1 MGSSDLAGD
10 LAGTRVHFVT
20 ECLRP
25 PSALIFPEHHKL
37 KMAPPAA
44 ELKAMT
50 DAFEGIDRLAEGAPR
65 TDGAPNFR
73 RLPGFPLFGTGQ
85 TSIEG
90 FEKCLEP
97 VLKKYGD
104 EKHIFWVNLR
114 QEPVVYVNG
123 NPYTARDAANPLAAI
138 GINCNPVNFH
148 LEVNN
153 PEECTTMENDCA
165 EEIKKRGE
173 DYKDQF
179 GEHPEERASNEE
191 LTEKLA
197 GVTTL
202 NEIYA
207 AIKDKVPKLEPIRI
221 PMNQEQAP
229 AEANFDQIVA
239 MLKDTTASCPVIF
252 NCQAGIS
259 RTTTAI
265 VCGALVKELQLTREL
280 DRMRGIVPDDILDAL
295 KKKKLGLPGIDIEVQ
310 EDRNAMQM
318 GEFEVIKELL
328 GAYPEAKVAKAQ
340 VDKLIDIA
348 APPPH
353 GTGVENIRECI
364 IESKMTFD
372 VSSDD
377 VQVYLKEKIMNNI
390 ERYFMLIVFAMCIR
404 SDGPKGFP
412 ISFKDYMEANSS
424 LRDMIA
430 EGRGNLEWERK
441 IPDEKL
447 AALKELLS
455 VADFKAN
462 MPKIIKRIYEL
473 SWDMFGDLPRGHHKN
488 NSMHKL
494 ASKTMIEILPENLAA
509 FVEKKCGSLAGTPD
523 FFDVIGQ
530 VSWYEPDA

>member
-1 MGSSDLAGD
+1 
-10 LAGTRVHFVT
+10 
-20 ECLRP
+20 
-25 PSALIFPEHHKL
+25 
-37 KMAPPAA
+37 MAPPAA

-50 DAFEGIDRLAEGAPR
+50 DAFDGIDRLAEGAPR

-73 RLPGFPLFGTGQ
+73 RLPGFPIFGTGQ
-85 TSIEG
+85 TTLDG

-114 QEPVVYVNG
+114 QEPVVYVN
-123 NPYTARDAANPLAAI
+123 NKPFTARDPKNLQTQIDVKTPI
-138 GINCNPVNFH
+138 QDVNFH
-148 LEVNN
+148 LEINN
-153 PEECTTMENDCA
+153 PEECSNLEGEFA
-165 EEIKKRGE
+165 EEIRKRGE
-173 DYKDQF
+173 DFKYFKDQF

-191 LTEKLA
+191 HTEKLA
-197 GVTTL
+197 AVTTI

-207 AIKDKVPKLEPIRI
+207 AIKEKVPKIEPLRI

-229 AEANFDQIVA
+229 MEENFDQIVA

-265 VCGALVKELQLTREL
+265 VISALVKELQLTREL

-295 KKKKLGLPGIDIEVQ
+295 KKKKLGLPGIDIDVQ

-318 GEFEVIKELL
+318 GEFDVIKELL
-328 GAYPEAKVAKAQ
+328 AAHPAAKIAKAQ
-340 VDKLIDIA
+340 VDKLIDLA
-348 APPPH
+348 APPPR

-377 VQVYLKEKIMNNI
+377 WQTYLKNKIMNNI
-390 ERYFMLIVFAMCIR
+390 ERYFYLIVFAMYVR
-404 SDGPKGFP
+404 EVGPKGFP
-412 ISFKDYMEANSS
+412 QTFVQFMEANAG
-424 LRDMIA
+424 LRTMIA
-430 EGRGNLEWERK
+430 EGRGKLEWERK

-447 AALKELLS
+447 EELKSMLS
-455 VADFKAN
+455 AADFKAN

-494 ASKTMIEILPENLAA
+494 ASKTMIEILPPNLAT

-530 VSWYEPDA
+530 VSWYEPEA

>member
-1 MGSSDLAGD
+1 MG
-10 LAGTRVHFVT
+10 
-20 ECLRP
+20 
-25 PSALIFPEHHKL
+25 
-37 KMAPPAA
+37 A

-65 TDGAPNFR
+65 TEGAPNFR

-85 TSIEG
+85 TSVEG

-97 VLKKYGD
+97 ALKKYGD

-123 NPYTARDAANPLAAI
+123 KPFTARDPANPLAAI

-153 PEECTTMENDCA
+153 PEECTAMENDFA

-173 DYKDQF
+173 DFKYFKDQ
-179 GEHPEERASNEE
+179 
-191 LTEKLA
+191 
-197 GVTTL
+197 
-202 NEIYA
+202 
-207 AIKDKVPKLEPIRI
+207 VPKLEPIRI
-221 PMNQEQAP
+221 PMNQEKAP
-229 AEANFDQIVA
+229 EEANFDQIVA

-265 VCGALVKELQLTREL
+265 VCAALVKELQLTREL

-328 GAYPEAKVAKAQ
+328 AAFPDAKIAKAQ
-340 VDKLIDIA
+340 VDKLIDLA
-348 APPPH
+348 APPPR

-372 VSSDD
+372 VSADD
-377 VQVYLKEKIMNNI
+377 WQAYLKSKIMNNI
-390 ERYFMLIVFAMCIR
+390 ERYFYLIVFAMFIR
-404 SDGPKGFP
+404 ELGPKGFP
-412 ISFKDYMEANSS
+412 QTFKQFMDDHSG
-424 LRDMIA
+424 LRTMIE
-430 EGRGNLEWERK
+430 EGRGKLEGERK
-441 IPDEKL
+441 IPGEKL
-447 AALKELLS
+447 SELKDMLS
-455 VADFKAN
+455 SADFKAN
-462 MPKIIKRIYEL
+462 MPKVIKRIYVL

-494 ASKTMIEILPENLAA
+494 ASKTMIEILPENLANH
-509 FVEKKCGSLAGTPD
+509 VEKKCGSLAGTPD

-530 VSWYEPDA
+530 VSWYEPEA

>member
-1 MGSSDLAGD
+1 LI
-10 LAGTRVHFVT
+10 HFYKRRR
-20 ECLRP
+20 E
-25 PSALIFPEHHKL
+25 

-50 DAFEGIDRLAEGAPR
+50 DAFDGIDRLAEGAPR

-73 RLPGFPLFGTGQ
+73 RMPGFPLFGTGQ
-85 TSIEG
+85 TTIEG

-104 EKHIFWVNLR
+104 EKHVFWVNLR
-114 QEPVVYVNG
+114 QEPVVYVN
-123 NPYTARDAANPLAAI
+123 NKPFTARDPKN
-138 GINCNPVNFH
+138 VNFH
-148 LEVNN
+148 LEINN
-153 PEECTTMENDCA
+153 PEECSAMETDFA
-165 EEIKKRGE
+165 EEIRKRGE
-173 DYKDQF
+173 DFKYYKDQF
-179 GEHPEERASNEE
+179 GEHPEERATNEE
-191 LTEKLA
+191 LTEKLT
-197 GVTTL
+197 GVTTI

-207 AIKDKVPKLEPIRI
+207 AIKEKVPKLEPIRI
-221 PMNQEQAP
+221 PMNQENSP
-229 AEANFDQIVA
+229 AEENFDQIVA

-265 VCGALVKELQLTREL
+265 VIAGLVKELQLTREL

-295 KKKKLGLPGIDIEVQ
+295 KKKKLGLPGIDIDVQ

-328 GAYPEAKVAKAQ
+328 EAYPNAKVAKAQ
-340 VDKLIDIA
+340 VDKLIDLA
-348 APPPH
+348 APPPR

-377 VQVYLKEKIMNNI
+377 WQTYLKNKIMNNI
-390 ERYFMLIVFAMCIR
+390 ERYFYLIVFAMYVR
-404 SDGPKGFP
+404 EVGPKGFP
-412 ISFKDYMEANSS
+412 QTFRQFMEANSS

-430 EGRGNLEWERK
+430 EGRGKLEWERK

-447 AALKELLS
+447 EELKGMLS
-455 VADFKAN
+455 ADNFKEN
-462 MPKIIKRIYEL
+462 MGKIIKRIYEL

-494 ASKTMIEILPENLAA
+494 ASKTMIEILPTNLAA

-530 VSWYEPDA
+530 VSWYEPEA

>member
-1 MGSSDLAGD
+1 MGSSDQAGD
-10 LAGTRVHFVT
+10 LAGYPCAFCDRVRDLAVLET
-20 ECLRP
+20 LQ
-25 PSALIFPEHHKL
+25 KKKN
-37 KMAPPAA
+37 KMAPPAP

-85 TSIEG
+85 TSVEG

-123 NPYTARDAANPLAAI
+123 KPYTARDPAK
-138 GINCNPVNFH
+138 VNFH

-153 PEECTTMENDCA
+153 PEE
-165 EEIKKRGE
+165 
-173 DYKDQF
+173 
-179 GEHPEERASNEE
+179 RASNEE
-191 LTEKLA
+191 LSEKLA

-221 PMNQEQAP
+221 PMNQEKAP
-229 AEANFDQIVA
+229 EEANFDQIVA

-265 VCGALVKELQLTREL
+265 VCAALVKELQLTREL

-328 GAYPEAKVAKAQ
+328 AAFPEAKVAKAQ
-340 VDKLIDIA
+340 VDKLIDLA
-348 APPPH
+348 APPPR

-377 VQVYLKEKIMNNI
+377 WQAYLKAKIMNNI
-390 ERYFMLIVFAMCIR
+390 ERYFYLIVFAMYIR
-404 SDGPKGFP
+404 EVGPKGFP
-412 ISFKDYMEANSS
+412 QTFKQYMDENSG
-424 LRDMIA
+424 LRTMIE
-430 EGRGNLEWERK
+430 EGRGKLEWERK
-441 IPDEKL
+441 IPDENL
-447 AALKELLS
+447 SELKDLLS
-455 VADFKAN
+455 SADFKAN

-494 ASKTMIEILPENLAA
+494 ASKTMIEILPDNLAA
-509 FVEKKCGSLAGTPD
+509 HVEEKCGALAGTPD

-530 VSWYEPDA
+530 VSWYEPEA